1 MRRLFHL
8 LVVAIVPLCFY
19 AVHPVPELKK
29 AVLMVYYGTS
39 EDSARA
45 TALDATTE
53 RVRKAF
59 PQYEVRDAFM
69 QKSAIAALRKRT
81 GIVKPTVTEA
91 MLQLKAEGYNS
102 IVVGNCEMLEG
113 NDTKILEGKLD
124 ALSKDFF
131 MIKCTKPLLYTVD
144 DCRQVIDIV
153 LSHADLQPDEQLV
166 LVGHGRDGA
175 ANDVYCLVDYLLQHE
190 GHPQCHVGTISGFP
204 SLDNIKDILKQ
215 TGTRKVVLV
224 PFIIANAGHATK
236 DIYKTWRESLEQE
249 GYEVRLVRKGVCDYP
264 KIQQLIEDK
273 VRAIDENPEL

>member
-1 MRRLFHL
+1 M
-8 LVVAIVPLCFY
+8 
-19 AVHPVPELKK
+19 
-29 AVLMVYYGTS
+29 LMVYYGTS
-39 EDSARA
+39 EDSARV

-59 PQYEVRDAFM
+59 PQYEVRDAFT
-69 QKSAIAALRKRT
+69 QKSAIAALKRRT
-81 GIVKPTVTEA
+81 GIVKPTVSEA
-91 MLQLKAEGYNS
+91 MMQLKAEGYNS

-113 NDTKILEGKLD
+113 NDTKILEGKL
-124 ALSKDFF
+124 ARLVNDFY

-190 GHPQCHVGTISGFP
+190 GHPQCHVGTISGYP
-204 SLDNIKDILKQ
+204 SLDNIKAILKQ

-224 PFIIANAGHATK
+224 PLIVANAGHATK

-249 GYEVRLVRKGVCDYP
+249 GYEVRLVKQGVCDYP
-264 KIQQLIEDK
+264 EIQQLIVDK
-273 VRAIDENPEL
+273 VRATDEDPEA